1 MVDHLN
7 EGLVCVTN
15 AVQLDQAQNFKEAAP
30 MYDLALFH
38 LKLALLSM
46 SLSLFFPPP
55 HKFVKRAH
63 YTILYALASPE
74 FQGVCPCMIW
84 LYFI

>member
-15 AVQLDQAQNFKEAAP
+15 AVALDQAQNFKEAAP

-46 SLSLFFPPP
+46 LPVFLLSPF
-55 HKFVKRAH
+55 H
-63 YTILYALASPE
+63 YISTHTQTSTIY
-74 FQGVCPCMIW
+74 Q
-84 LYFI
+84 